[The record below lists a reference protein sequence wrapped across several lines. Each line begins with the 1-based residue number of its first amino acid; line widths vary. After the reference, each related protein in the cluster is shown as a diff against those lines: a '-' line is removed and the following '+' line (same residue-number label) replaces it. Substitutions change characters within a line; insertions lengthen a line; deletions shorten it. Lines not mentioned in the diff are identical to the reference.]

1 VRRTHTPSRTGLTS
15 KAVRLPSRLGVTP
28 GGKHPEEFVV
38 PPSAR
43 TAAAAAAAA
52 AAGPAGAAAPATAG
66 NHNLKSILKRLN
78 FSTAKGAAAAAS
90 VAAAM
95 VPASE
100 AAAGGQA
107 ASAAP
112 AAAQQRQQQAQGQS
126 TIKQLRFFDFAATP
140 GPYGVAGS
148 TAAGAPA
155 DRHVSFDAATVSP
168 AVRSTR
174 RPAAA
179 SAAAPAPL
187 LRTPEPAI
195 QEEDSGSGGEDAA
208 GGAGGAG
215 GSVNSARAG
224 HTPFDRRLSSL
235 FAKYQVGGTPELLP
249 EAELD
254 GLVAE
259 GGWAGWGELALP
271 VAAVR
276 FSLPATASCS
286 CHLLALL
293 PVLHAASAGAVRS
306 PAWHRLS
313 SASVPESIREL
324 TTKYVSDTEGSLR
337 GLTPPDMTP
346 LPASP
351 ASAGVE
357 EMDQDEP
364 AGTPVQ
370 AAGAAAAGSSPA
382 LAPTPHNIVDSVM
395 QRNALYESP
404 PVAPAAAAAVA
415 APSAAP
421 TAAQEAAA
429 AAAAGRL
436 SPASA
441 LAALLAP
448 VLVATIQQ
456 IHSDRQQASEAAI
469 SPTGGLPIS
478 AEFQCFPQA
487 DAMSVGDAASA
498 TPGAS
503 SGGPSPS
510 HRSHDGVPRT
520 VDGIPALTPH
530 TVTVRRGSFG
540 GGLGAVLEEDDD
552 FMPAANLF
560 DSFSPAAGS
569 SPASA
574 DGFSPA
580 ATGASA
586 AQQAAAEADAAPA
599 ATPAADFSFFPA
611 ASSHQQQQQ
620 APAGVTPE
628 MGGGAAAAAAAGGS
642 MGGPAPTMISPE
654 ILGFY
659 EQEAQR
665 QRASIAATGAAA
677 VPSSSQALG
686 TPSMPRS
693 APQRP

>member
-1 VRRTHTPSRTGLTS
+1 
-15 KAVRLPSRLGVTP
+15 
-28 GGKHPEEFVV
+28 
-38 PPSAR
+38 
-43 TAAAAAAAA
+43 
-52 AAGPAGAAAPATAG
+52 
-66 NHNLKSILKRLN
+66 
-78 FSTAKGAAAAAS
+78 
-90 VAAAM
+90 
-95 VPASE
+95 
-100 AAAGGQA
+100 
-107 ASAAP
+107 
-112 AAAQQRQQQAQGQS
+112 
-126 TIKQLRFFDFAATP
+126 
-140 GPYGVAGS
+140 
-148 TAAGAPA
+148 
-155 DRHVSFDAATVSP
+155 
-168 AVRSTR
+168 
-174 RPAAA
+174 
-179 SAAAPAPL
+179 
-187 LRTPEPAI
+187 
-195 QEEDSGSGGEDAA
+195 
-208 GGAGGAG
+208 
-215 GSVNSARAG
+215 
-224 HTPFDRRLSSL
+224 
-235 FAKYQVGGTPELLP
+235 
-249 EAELD
+249 
-254 GLVAE
+254 
-259 GGWAGWGELALP
+259 
-271 VAAVR
+271 
-276 FSLPATASCS
+276 
-286 CHLLALL
+286 
-293 PVLHAASAGAVRS
+293 
-306 PAWHRLS
+306 
-313 SASVPESIREL
+313 
-324 TTKYVSDTEGSLR
+324 
-337 GLTPPDMTP
+337 
-346 LPASP
+346 
-351 ASAGVE
+351 
-357 EMDQDEP
+357 MDQDDP

-370 AAGAAAAGSSPA
+370 AAGAAAAPGSSPA

-456 IHSDRQQASEAAI
+456 IDSDKQQAAEAAI

-503 SGGPSPS
+503 SGDPSPS

-569 SPASA
+569 SPPSA
-574 DGFSPA
+574 GGFSTA
-580 ATGASA
+580 VTGASA

-611 ASSHQQQQQ
+611 ASSHQQQK
-620 APAGVTPE
+620 APAGPTPE

-642 MGGPAPTMISPE
+642 MGGPAPNMISPE

-665 QRASIAATGAAA
+665 QRAAIAATGAAA

-686 TPSMPRS
+686 TPALPRS
-693 APQRP
+693 AAQCP